1 MKSFVGLVA
10 AAFAIASVSAY
21 IPGKVTG
28 PVVDRPTDSASG
40 SIETPT
46 RAASSESASGS
57 SSTELSAD
65 IDDMDCSGA
74 CMHVGAPIMD
84 DDGTWYPNACEMR
97 MAKCEK
103 SGKKTPGTSSST
115 CKPQHCSHYL
125 HDTFPIDRF
134 SSPQTASNSRIRA

>member
-1 MKSFVGLVA
+1 MRVKMKSFVGLVA
-10 AAFAIASVSAY
+10 AAFANASVSAY

-74 CMHVGAPIMD
+74 CMHVNAPIMD

-103 SGKKTPGTSSST
+103 SGKKTPGAYATRSST
-115 CKPQHCSHYL
+115 ARARSTTRC
-125 HDTFPIDRF
+125 
-134 SSPQTASNSRIRA
+134 PQTFRSVSEDDH